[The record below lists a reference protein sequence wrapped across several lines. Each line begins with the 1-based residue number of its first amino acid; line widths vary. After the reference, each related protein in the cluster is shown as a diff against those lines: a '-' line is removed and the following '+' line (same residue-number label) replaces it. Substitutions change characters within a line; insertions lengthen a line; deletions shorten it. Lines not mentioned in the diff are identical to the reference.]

1 MSWPAPTRSHHDKF
15 CQAEGWKVVRDA
27 RGRTVG
33 HHVTYELHLLD
44 GRILRTRIS
53 RPVNRDTYGPR
64 MWSSILRDQLE
75 VTPEEFWACVLEGA
89 VPARSATEPVTNAL
103 PAQLVHLLIHQAKVS
118 ESEVA
123 TMSRDEAI
131 ARLNQ
136 YWAEEALA
144 RQIP

>member
-1 MSWPAPTRSHHDKF
+1 MSWPAPTRSYHDKF
-15 CQAEGWKVVRDA
+15 CQVEGWKVVRDA
-27 RGRTVG
+27 RGHTVG

-64 MWSSILRDQLE
+64 IWSSILRDQLE

-89 VPARSATEPVTNAL
+89 VPARSVPEPVADAL
-103 PAQLVHLLIHQAKVS
+103 PAQLVYLLLHQAKVP

-123 TMSRDEAI
+123 AMSRDEAI

-136 YWAEEALA
+136 HWAEQA
-144 RQIP
+144 

>member
-1 MSWPAPTRSHHDKF
+1 MSWPAPTRSYHEKF
-15 CQAEGWKVVRDA
+15 CQVEGWKAVRDA
-27 RGRTVG
+27 RGRAIG

-53 RPVNRDTYGPR
+53 RPVNRDTYGPG

-75 VTPEEFWACVLEGA
+75 VAAEEFWACVLEGT
-89 VPARSATEPVTNAL
+89 VPARSAPKPAADAL
-103 PAQLVHLLIHQAKVS
+103 PAQLVHLLIYQAKVP

-123 TMSRDEAI
+123 AMNKDEAI

-136 YWAEEALA
+136 YWAESQD
-144 RQIP
+144 R

>member
-1 MSWPAPTRSHHDKF
+1 MNWPASTRSHHDKF
-15 CQAEGWKVVRDA
+15 CQVEGWKVVRDA

-33 HHVTYELHLLD
+33 HHLTYELYLLD

-64 MWSSILRDQLE
+64 IWSSILRDQLE
-75 VTPEEFWACVLEGA
+75 VTPEEFWACVLEGV
-89 VPARSATEPVTNAL
+89 VPARSAPESVVEAL
-103 PAQLVHLLIHQAKVS
+103 PAQLVYLLIHQVKVP

-123 TMSRDEAI
+123 AMSREEAI

-136 YWAEEALA
+136 HWAEQA
-144 RQIP
+144 